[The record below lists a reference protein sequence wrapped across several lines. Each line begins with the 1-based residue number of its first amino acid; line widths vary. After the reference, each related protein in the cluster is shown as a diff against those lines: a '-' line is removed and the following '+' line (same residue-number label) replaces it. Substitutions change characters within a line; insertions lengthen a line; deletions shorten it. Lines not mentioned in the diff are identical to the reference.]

1 MTKEEEKNLENFFKT
16 YESEEFS
23 SQFQYFFNIGFELRF
38 SQHTDEYNSRIYYEA
53 YLMGDLVHTSYAMP
67 LSYLDLESIKGL
79 VQAMLR
85 NLNVLYRTYFLVL
98 DDEGKN
104 TVSREDA
111 VSYAYYLCD
120 LAMRLNNLSFKVDI
134 NLSAD
139 TLIIREAE
147 SSAVETIPYDHLTCV
162 NQMRHLLYKI
172 SESKAFLQDCQEGS
186 KNSSNIFIFTLEGS
200 SNRIINNVDAPETEN
215 NFFLD
220 LRNS

>member
-1 MTKEEEKNLENFFKT
+1 
-16 YESEEFS
+16 
-23 SQFQYFFNIGFELRF
+23 
-38 SQHTDEYNSRIYYEA
+38 
-53 YLMGDLVHTSYAMP
+53 MGRNVYTSYKTPSFSPFFIEKIIKQA
-67 LSYLDLESIKGL
+67 LEKLGILDKRFFIKI
-79 VQAMLR
+79 Q
-85 NLNVLYRTYFLVL
+85 
-98 DDEGKN
+98 DDKN

-220 LRNS
+220 LRNSWLKL